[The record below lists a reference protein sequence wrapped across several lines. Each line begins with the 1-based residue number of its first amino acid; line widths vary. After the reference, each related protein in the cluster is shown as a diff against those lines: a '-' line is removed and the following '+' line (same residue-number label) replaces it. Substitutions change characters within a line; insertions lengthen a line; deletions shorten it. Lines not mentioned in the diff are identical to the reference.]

1 MRWMNLALLRA
12 LLGTNKNLQGANKKD
27 EDPSWD
33 GRGTVRPIYSTTAI
47 AYTRQATAHYS
58 HAARIGYGWA

>member
-12 LLGTNKNLQGANKKD
+12 LLGTNKAQGTNKKD

-33 GRGTVRPIYSTTAI
+33 GRGTVRPIYTTTAI
-47 AYTRQATAHYS
+47 AYMRQLTTVTPP
-58 HAARIGYGWA
+58 G